1 MRTTN
6 IFYGYGRS
14 CLCRRHTDG
23 ISDAIMSTLAKLT
36 AAFEKQIS
44 LFTQKRK
51 QLKALKAKLK
61 AKKNLENFKEGWR
74 KFSDVF
80 WNVTLV
86 LQTLVFC
93 HALLLKIQGKL
104 GKVSG
109 PMKKIGMMKKI
120 GSSDYPFGP
129 DYRFDLDF

>member
-6 IFYGYGRS
+6 IFYGYSRS

-51 QLKALKAKLK
+51 KLKALKAKLK

-74 KFSDVF
+74 KFSNVF
-80 WNVTLV
+80 WKVTLV
-86 LQTLVFC
+86 LQALILC
-93 HALLLKIQGKL
+93 HALLLKIREKFG
-104 GKVSG
+104 GVSDI
-109 PMKKIGMMKKI
+109 MKKIV
-120 GSSDYPFGP
+120 SNRNEPS

>member
-14 CLCRRHTDG
+14 CLRRRHTDG

-109 PMKKIGMMKKI
+109 PMKKIGMMKI
-120 GSSDYPFGP
+120 ESSDYPFGP